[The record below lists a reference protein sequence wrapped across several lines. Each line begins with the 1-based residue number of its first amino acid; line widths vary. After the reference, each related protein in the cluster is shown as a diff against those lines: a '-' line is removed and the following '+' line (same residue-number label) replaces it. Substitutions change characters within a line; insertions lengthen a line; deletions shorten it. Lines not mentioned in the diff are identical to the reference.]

1 MKRLA
6 SVSAIGLFVLLT
18 AAPAGAQVW
27 RGTPRPGYA
36 GAERQSYFEARR
48 AAFDNGY
55 REGLRLGQRDGRR
68 NAAFHYQNERTFQR
82 ADRGYHRSYGDVERY
97 RQAFRSGYSAG
108 YRDGYERFAR
118 AARGPVGRW
127 GSPGGRV
134 AHPAAQTGFEDGYEK
149 GVEDARKNRAFDVLR
164 HKWYRSGDRHYQNR
178 YGSREQY
185 KNLYRDAFRSG
196 YDRGYREGI
205 YRDGRYR

>member
-6 SVSAIGLFVLLT
+6 SVTALGLFVLAA
-18 AAPAGAQVW
+18 AAPLAAQIRTGA
-27 RGTPRPGYA
+27 PNPAYA
-36 GAERQSYFEARR
+36 AAERQSYFDSRR

-55 REGLRLGQRDGRR
+55 REGLRLGERDGRR
-68 NAAFHYQNERTFQR
+68 NSAFHYQNERTFRR

-97 RQAFRSGYSAG
+97 RQAFRSGYSSG

-127 GSPGGRV
+127 GNPDRV
-134 AHPAAQTGFEDGYEK
+134 AHPAAQGGFEDGYSK
-149 GVEDARKNRAFDVLR
+149 GVEDARKDRSFDVLR
-164 HKWYRSGDRHYQNR
+164 HKWYRGGDRHYENR

-185 KNLYRDAFRSG
+185 KNIYREAFKSG
-196 YDRGYREGI
+196 YDRGYREGA